1 MRMKECVEIPNP
13 LQMSDAKFKLT
24 NLFKSDRSFE
34 HRMRDG
40 LCVRIYFSTHIK
52 TFQRDE
58 HAQNQGQNK
67 QSTLRYESCILDC
80 TKDLLFLNESHESH
94 ITGEYAF
101 V

>member
-1 MRMKECVEIPNP
+1 MRMKECVELRNP
-13 LQMSDAKFKLT
+13 LQISDAKLKLT
-24 NLFKSDRSFE
+24 NLFKSDCSFE

-67 QSTLRYESCILDC
+67 QSTSRIIALMSM
-80 TKDLLFLNESHESH
+80 
-94 ITGEYAF
+94 
-101 V
+101 